1 MSLIVNINPVPWK
14 ILDLVKA
21 RILKNRATKKKQ
33 GINWSTDGVKRDMA
47 LQPRPLSKRRKQE
60 PSFIPS
66 DNVGWLLIPSGPY
79 SEAIKGF
86 ECVTNGLP
94 PNPLKG
100 ALDYLT
106 IEETLEYVED
116 GPSLRGKILPPD
128 EAELRFEE
136 ELRTD
141 VKYDSL
147 DSEPAEKGLISGSL
161 LESCTFEGI
170 IDFPGIAPSF
180 TVTSVPNPGDSGDST
195 FNPPLNDYQTVT
207 GNITFYCY
215 INEEGGRLGSGP
227 VLYSDIEVSMI
238 NNPSNNNLYSR
249 MRVDLIYQELAPTTA
264 VKLHF
269 AIQIES
275 GKISGYINGE
285 RKSTRPTQDIKPD
298 KNYSIFINIRN
309 YGFNYTQVI
318 WTSAANDGLSIETKA
333 IDCFRFS
340 FSGIRFTA
348 GSALYSGESFT
359 PPTSI
364 TELA

>member
-1 MSLIVNINPVPWK
+1 MSLIVEVYPVPWK
-14 ILDLVKA
+14 ILALVKA
-21 RILKNRATKKKQ
+21 RILKNRAKKAKMGVDWSEDVKQ
-33 GINWSTDGVKRDMA
+33 MMS
-47 LQPRPLSKRRKQE
+47 LQPGPLSRRRRDE
-60 PSFIPS
+60 PSFIIADS
-66 DNVGWLLIPSGPY
+66 TGWLLIPSGPY
-79 SEAIKGF
+79 NETIEGF
-86 ECVTNGLP
+86 ECVTDGLP

-116 GPSLRGKILPPD
+116 GPSLRGKILPPFQ
-128 EAELRFEE
+128 AGTTVRE

-141 VKYDSL
+141 VTYDSL
-147 DSEPAEKGLISGSL
+147 DSEPAEGLISGSL

-170 IDFPGIAPSF
+170 IDFPGIEPSF
-180 TVTSVPNPGDSGDST
+180 TVTSVPNPGQSDTT
-195 FNPPLNDYQTVT
+195 FNPPLNDYQTVN
-207 GNITFYCY
+207 GYVAFYCY
-215 INEEGGRLGSGP
+215 INEEGGGSGD
-227 VLYSDIEVSMI
+227 VLYSDVVVSMI

-249 MRVDLIYQELAPTTA
+249 MTVDDIYQELAPTTA

-275 GKISGYINGE
+275 GEISGYINGE
-285 RKSTRPTQDIKPD
+285 RKSTRPTQEIKPD

-318 WTSAANDGLSIETKA
+318 WTSAGNDGQRIETKA